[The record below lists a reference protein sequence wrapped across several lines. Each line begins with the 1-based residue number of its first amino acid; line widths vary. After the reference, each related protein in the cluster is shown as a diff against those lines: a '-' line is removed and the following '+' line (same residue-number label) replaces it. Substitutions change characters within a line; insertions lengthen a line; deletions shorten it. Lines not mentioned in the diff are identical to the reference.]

1 MQKITARVLWAG
13 VAATVVMTAMMMFVA
28 PMMGIHMD
36 IAASLAGMM
45 HMPWI
50 LGLIV
55 HLMLGAIVF
64 PMLFA
69 MMVEERLPGNV
80 LMKGILFGAILWLVM
95 EFAVMPMM
103 GEGFLGLNG
112 PGMIGAVAALIVHL
126 VYGAI
131 LGFEAADRSA
141 TVVSRAV

>member
-1 MQKITARVLWAG
+1 MQTIPAKVLWAG

-28 PMMGIHMD
+28 PMMGVHMD
-36 IAASLAGMM
+36 IAATLAGAM

-50 LGLIV
+50 LGLAV

-64 PMLFA
+64 PIVFA
-69 MMVEERLPGNV
+69 KQVANRLPGNA
-80 LMKGILFGAILWLVM
+80 LMKGMIFGTILWLMM

-103 GEGFLGLNG
+103 GKGFLGLNG
-112 PGMIGAVAALIVHL
+112 PGMMGEAAALMAHL

-131 LGFEAADRSA
+131 LGFEAIDWSVAISSQ
-141 TVVSRAV
+141 TI